1 MQTMSAFFVDK
12 MHIIKQLIKRGVVLM
27 KCFVIKGR
35 TLFFAILSAV
45 CVCICIGTVNSQ
57 SVFKVGNR
65 EIPIYCV
72 EREDNKIA
80 LTFNCA
86 WNDDDID
93 NILKTLDAYGV
104 KSTFFIVGE
113 WAEKYPESVK
123 RIYEEGHE
131 IANHSYAH
139 DHYSKWSKKKILEDI
154 EKCDNLLEEI
164 TGTKPVLFRAAY
176 GEYNDNVVLACD
188 ESGRYYIQ
196 WSVDSIDYGDATET
210 DIYNR
215 VLDKTEAG
223 SIVLMH
229 SGTKNT
235 AKILP
240 KIIADLS
247 QNYELCTVSDLIY
260 KENYIIDATGKQKR
274 N

>member
-1 MQTMSAFFVDK
+1 
-12 MHIIKQLIKRGVVLM
+12 M
-27 KCFVIKGR
+27 KCFVIR
-35 TLFFAILSAV
+35 LRSLIFIMLISVVLFVAV
-45 CVCICIGTVNSQ
+45 GTVGPK

-72 EREDNKIA
+72 DREDNKIA

-93 NILKTLDAYGV
+93 SILKTLDAYGV

-123 RIYEEGHE
+123 KIEQSGHE

-139 DHYSKWSKKKILEDI
+139 DHYSKWSKEKILADI
-154 EKCDNLLEEI
+154 EKCDNLLYEL
-164 TGTKPVLFRAAY
+164 TGKKPVLFRAAY
-176 GEYNDNVVLACD
+176 GEYNDNVVLAC
-188 ESGRYYIQ
+188 EENGRQYIQ
-196 WSVDSIDYGDATET
+196 WSVDSIDYGDATENQ
-210 DIYNR
+210 IYER
-215 VLDKTEAG
+215 VINKTEDG
-223 SIVLMH
+223 SIILMH

-240 KIIADLS
+240 KIVSKLAENHTLT
-247 QNYELCTVSDLIY
+247 TVSEMIY
-260 KENYIIDATGKQKR
+260 NENYTIDSAGKQKK

>member
-1 MQTMSAFFVDK
+1 M
-12 MHIIKQLIKRGVVLM
+12 R
-27 KCFVIKGR
+27 CFVIKGR
-35 TLFFAILSAV
+35 TLFFIILFLV
-45 CVCICIGTVNSQ
+45 CGCVGIGTVNLK

-65 EIPIYCV
+65 EIPIYSV
-72 EREDNKIA
+72 QRDDNKIS

-86 WNDDDID
+86 WSDDDID
-93 NILKTLDAYGV
+93 NILKTLDSYGV

-113 WAEKYPESVK
+113 WAEKYPQSVK

-139 DHYSKWSKKKILEDI
+139 DHYSGWSKDKILEDI
-154 EKCDNLLEEI
+154 EKCDNLLKEI
-164 TGTKPVLFRAAY
+164 TGEKPVLFRAAY

-196 WSVDSIDYGDATET
+196 WSVDSIDYGDATEN
-210 DIYNR
+210 DIYKR
-215 VLDKTEAG
+215 VIEKSVAG
-223 SIVLMH
+223 DIILMH

-247 QNYELCTVSDLIY
+247 KNYKLCTVSDLIY
-260 KENYIIDATGKQKR
+260 KENYIIDATGKQKK

>member
-1 MQTMSAFFVDK
+1 
-12 MHIIKQLIKRGVVLM
+12 M
-27 KCFVIKGR
+27 KCFVVKAR
-35 TLFFAILSAV
+35 TLFFMILSAIV
-45 CVCICIGTVNSQ
+45 FCVFVGTLNTQ
-57 SVFKVGNR
+57 SVFRVGNR
-65 EIPIYCV
+65 EIPIYSV
-72 EREDNKIA
+72 ERDDNKLA

-123 RIYEEGHE
+123 RIYEKGHE

-139 DHYSKWSKKKILEDI
+139 DHYSKWSREKILEDI

-164 TGTKPVLFRAAY
+164 TGTRPTLFRAAY
-176 GEYNDNVVLACD
+176 GEYNDDVVLACD

-196 WSVDSIDYGDATET
+196 WSVDSIDYGDATES
-210 DIYNR
+210 DIYER
-215 VLDKTEAG
+215 VVPNVESG

-229 SGTKNT
+229 SGTKST

-240 KIIADLS
+240 KIVSELS
-247 QNYELCTVSDLIY
+247 EKYSLCTVSDMIY
-260 KENYIIDATGKQKR
+260 KDNYVIDATGKQKQ

>member
-1 MQTMSAFFVDK
+1 
-12 MHIIKQLIKRGVVLM
+12 M

-35 TLFFAILSAV
+35 TLFFIILSLV
-45 CVCICIGTVNSQ
+45 CVCVGIGTVNPK

-65 EIPIYCV
+65 EIPIYSV
-72 EREDNKIA
+72 ERDDNKIS

-86 WNDDDID
+86 WSDDDID

-123 RIYEEGHE
+123 RICEEGHE

-139 DHYSKWSKKKILEDI
+139 DHYSKWSREKILEDI
-154 EKCDNLLEEI
+154 EKCDKLLEEI
-164 TGTKPVLFRAAY
+164 TGTKPNLFRAAY
-176 GEYNDNVVLACD
+176 GEYNDNVVSACD

-196 WSVDSIDYGDATET
+196 WSVDSIDYGDATES
-210 DIYNR
+210 DIYDR
-215 VLDKTEAG
+215 VINKTGAG
-223 SIVLMH
+223 DIVLMH

-235 AKILP
+235 AKVLP

-247 QNYELCTVSDLIY
+247 QNYELCSVSELIY
-260 KENYIIDATGKQKR
+260 KENYIIDAAGKQKK

>member
-1 MQTMSAFFVDK
+1 
-12 MHIIKQLIKRGVVLM
+12 M
-27 KCFVIKGR
+27 KCFVVRAR
-35 TLFFAILSAV
+35 TLFFLILGAIVL
-45 CVCICIGTVNSQ
+45 CVGVGTLNPQ
-57 SVFKVGNR
+57 TVFKVGNR

-72 EREDNKIA
+72 EREDKKIA

-104 KSTFFIVGE
+104 KCTFFIVGE

-123 RIYEEGHE
+123 RIYEKGHE

-139 DHYSKWSKKKILEDI
+139 DHYSNWSMEKILEDI

-164 TGTKPVLFRAAY
+164 TGVRPTLFRAAY
-176 GEYNDNVVLACD
+176 GEYNDNTVIAC
-188 ESGRYYIQ
+188 EKSGRYYIQ
-196 WSVDSIDYGDATET
+196 WSVDSIDYGDATE
-210 DIYNR
+210 DAIYER
-215 VLDKTEAG
+215 VVPKVGTGD
-223 SIVLMH
+223 IVLMH
-229 SGTKNT
+229 TGTKNT

-240 KIIADLS
+240 KIISELS
-247 QNYELCTVSDLIY
+247 KDYELCTVSDMIY
-260 KENYIIDATGKQKR
+260 RENYVIDATGKQKE